1 MESSNIP
8 IQIKGGNPLQ
18 GRVRIQGS
26 KNASLP
32 VLAATLLIAGQCT
45 LDNCPQIMDVVC
57 MQKLLEHAGCQVKRT
72 DHRMTVNA
80 EHVRDCQVGIDYPG
94 GCVIGER
101 PIDLHLMALEK
112 LGAQITTEGNYIYA
126 RTSGLR
132 GARITFPIYSVG
144 ATQNALLAAVTARG
158 TTILEHASREPE
170 ITALCEFLNLAGAQI
185 EGIGTDTLIIDGV
198 DALHEVEYR
207 MISDRIVAGTYLF
220 ATMAAGGRIILEDAP
235 VSHMES
241 VLQVLE
247 QMGASII
254 TCTDRHTMLLQ
265 APEEA
270 KNLPLVETAVYP
282 GFPTDLQSP
291 LMAAACVA
299 RGRLILRER
308 IFSGRFK
315 IIEELCRMGA
325 RIIQTQ
331 DCAVI
336 EGGRLLEG
344 RNVIARE
351 LRGGAALLIAGLAA
365 DGITTVSDTIYIR
378 RGYENI
384 TGDLRNLGAVIG
396 EVTTISR

>member
-80 EHVRDCQVGIDYPG
+80 EHVREHRLPGEYVGRMRSSVILMGALLGRVGQVGIDYPG

-158 TTILEHASREPE
+158 TTILEHASSEPE
-170 ITALCEFLNLAGAQI
+170 ITALCEFLNAAGAQI

-254 TCTDRHTMLLQ
+254 TCTDRHRCCYRHRRRRRICLW
-265 APEEA
+265 
-270 KNLPLVETAVYP
+270 
-282 GFPTDLQSP
+282 
-291 LMAAACVA
+291 
-299 RGRLILRER
+299 LRQR
-308 IFSGRFK
+308 YIPDS
-315 IIEELCRMGA
+315 
-325 RIIQTQ
+325 
-331 DCAVI
+331 
-336 EGGRLLEG
+336 
-344 RNVIARE
+344 
-351 LRGGAALLIAGLAA
+351 LLIC
-365 DGITTVSDTIYIR
+365 
-378 RGYENI
+378 
-384 TGDLRNLGAVIG
+384 
-396 EVTTISR
+396 SRL